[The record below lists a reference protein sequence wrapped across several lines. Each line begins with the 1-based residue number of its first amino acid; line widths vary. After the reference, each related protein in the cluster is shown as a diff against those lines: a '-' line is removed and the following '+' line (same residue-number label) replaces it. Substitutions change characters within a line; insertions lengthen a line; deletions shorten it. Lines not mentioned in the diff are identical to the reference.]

1 MVAQTLM
8 TQFMMRKTMMIP
20 LNGNSA
26 PMKPSPRIR
35 NTNSVHIHTDD
46 KFYAYS
52 LDTSANIHFSPP
64 NLGFIKLELRSGNN
78 VLKKCII
85 FAKGRDLVRFGP
97 TCGHHGIHP
106 KCGNSGHAPPMIRSY
121 LGSKLQ

>member
-1 MVAQTLM
+1 
-8 TQFMMRKTMMIP
+8 MMRKTMVIP

-26 PMKPSPRIR
+26 LMKPSPRIR
-35 NTNSVHIHTDD
+35 NTNSVHIHTDN

-52 LDTSANIHFSPP
+52 LNTSADIHFSPP
-64 NLGFIKLELRSGNN
+64 NPGFIKLEPRSRNN

-85 FAKGRDLVRFGP
+85 FAKGGDLVRFGP

-106 KCGNSGHAPPMIRSY
+106 KCGNSRHTPPMIRSY
-121 LGSKLQ
+121 LDSELQ